1 MSEANASF
9 SSAAGALEFAVH
21 AGRQR
26 AAQYR
31 EQAAYFRSLAETEPL
46 ASLRRHLVALACQYE
61 ELAVGAEVQP
71 RE

>member
-9 SSAAGALEFAVH
+9 SSAAGALEFAER
-21 AGRQR
+21 AGRER

-31 EQAAYFRSLAETEPL
+31 DQAAYFRSLAEAEPL
-46 ASLRRHLVALACQYE
+46 APLRRHLTALARQYE
-61 ELAVGAEVQP
+61 ELAAGAQVQP